1 MIQRV
6 LTPMN
11 LLEFSSP
18 ILFNHIH
25 FGCRSAA
32 HALCAGT
39 VAKPKDGKFKGKQ
52 WKWALIGEALW
63 QSSARLYNSEMLNG
77 VICFCFGRVVFCIE
91 SEHLNLLYEPSN
103 LKLNPRSFNW
113 FSACKGMLTVE
124 LSPSVSRNT
133 ALLHFQDCKKGENF
147 PRHFPFRVKL

>member
-39 VAKPKDGKFKGKQ
+39 IAKPKDGKFKGKQ

-77 VICFCFGRVVFCIE
+77 VICLCFERVVFCID
-91 SEHLNLLYEPSN
+91 SEHLNLLTDPSN
-103 LKLNPRSFNW
+103 FKLNPRSLMDFQPTKAW
-113 FSACKGMLTVE
+113 EQLSYPLICLSEYCFTAFWGLQKGWEFSQTV
-124 LSPSVSRNT
+124 
-133 ALLHFQDCKKGENF
+133 
-147 PRHFPFRVKL
+147 